1 MMQGQFGVSSMSG
14 RLTSVAMR
22 SPNAILKADHVE
34 WHYEKPLD
42 GKALTRQFD
51 AFTELLSSA
60 GTQILWLSDEEDDLA
75 DSIFTYDAVSYT
87 HLTLPTTPYV

>member
-22 SPNAILKADHVE
+22 SPNAILNADHVE

-42 GKALTRQFD
+42 AEALTQ
-51 AFTELLSSA
+51 
-60 GTQILWLSDEEDDLA
+60 
-75 DSIFTYDAVSYT
+75 
-87 HLTLPTTPYV
+87 